1 MRLSCTST
9 QGPRPPLTVYPHTSF
24 YTEEGADATMWG
36 RAGRPR
42 RERLRRLHGPE
53 PSCVPET
60 PILPCV
66 GAVTPVTTPVR

>member
-1 MRLSCTST
+1 MCLSCTST

-42 RERLRRLHGPE
+42 RERNSEGSMAQSLAVCQRP
-53 PSCVPET
+53 PSCHVWA
-60 PILPCV
+60 L
-66 GAVTPVTTPVR
+66 